1 MTKIKICGI
10 KTEEQA
16 IAAAGAGADFIGLV
30 FALSPRQI
38 SADKAEKIV
47 AALRKSGVKTEAIG
61 VFVNTH
67 AGSINRIAEKC
78 NLDRVQLS
86 GDEPWEY
93 CREIDKPIVKVI
105 RVSRNQ
111 LPSQVCKDLAYG
123 TRLLKDRSL
132 VFHLDSNVREKYGGT
147 GMTFDWK
154 LAVPIAREF
163 PVIIAGGL
171 NPDNV
176 ARAIKLISPW
186 GVDVSTGV
194 ETRGVKDVE
203 KIKAFIKAV
212 KQADRDKK

>member
-10 KTEEQA
+10 KTAEQA
-16 IAAAGAGADFIGLV
+16 LAAAEAGADFIGLV

-38 SADKAEKIV
+38 STAQAEKIV
-47 AALRKSGVKTEAIG
+47 AALRKSGAKTEAIG
-61 VFVNTH
+61 VFVNAH
-67 AGSINRIAEKC
+67 AGTINRIAEKC
-78 NLDRVQLS
+78 NVDRVQLS

-93 CREIDKPIVKVI
+93 CREIEKPIVKVI
-105 RVSRNQ
+105 RLSRNQ
-111 LPSQVCKDLAYG
+111 LPKQVCKDLAYG
-123 TRLLKDRSL
+123 TRLLKDRKL

-194 ETRGVKDVE
+194 ETRGLKDVE

-212 KQADRDKK
+212 NQADRDKK